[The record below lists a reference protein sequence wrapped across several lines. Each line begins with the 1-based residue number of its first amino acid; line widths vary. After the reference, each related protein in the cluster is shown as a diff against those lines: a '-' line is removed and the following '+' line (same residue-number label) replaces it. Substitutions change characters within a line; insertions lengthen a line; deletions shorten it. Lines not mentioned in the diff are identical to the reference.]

1 MRVLTRTE
9 APRPGS
15 LEASEGED
23 WLDEEIASLRE
34 LVEDE
39 AGEQGAQERS
49 APADASRR
57 RALHRSPLLPMVG
70 LRRMRWFVRAHRF
83 DIVFYALGLGITL
96 LGVGVVLWTSGG

>member
-15 LEASEGED
+15 LEASEAED

-34 LVEDE
+34 LVDDE
-39 AGEQGAQERS
+39 AGEQGAQEPS

-57 RALHRSPLLPMVG
+57 ALQRPRLLPMVG

-83 DIVFYALGLGITL
+83 DIVLYALGLGITL